1 MDKADGGNS
10 VPKKAQFDLKIELI
24 TLGDSQVG
32 KTCLLQRFS
41 DNKFSNNYIT
51 TVGIDFKIKYIELE
65 GKNIKLLMWDTAG
78 QERFRTMTMQYF
90 NKADCVVFTYDCT
103 SESSFESMRHW
114 VRQFEAHTQGRSD
127 AIQKVLL
134 GNKCDLAEE
143 KVIHPEQGAA
153 LAKEF
158 NMAFFETSAKT
169 GLNVQEAFV
178 YLAQRMKEKK
188 EADAKLA
195 GVSPYPLASGGIGSD

>member
-1 MDKADGGNS
+1 M
-10 VPKKAQFDLKIELI
+10 
-24 TLGDSQVG
+24 
-32 KTCLLQRFS
+32 
-41 DNKFSNNYIT
+41 
-51 TVGIDFKIKYIELE
+51 
-65 GKNIKLLMWDTAG
+65 
-78 QERFRTMTMQYF
+78 
-90 NKADCVVFTYDCT
+90 
-103 SESSFESMRHW
+103 
-114 VRQFEAHTQGRSD
+114 
-127 AIQKVLL
+127 LL

-195 GVSPYPLASGGIGSD
+195 GVSAYPLASGGNGSD